1 MNQDAPLAEV
11 AHVIQLAVAP
21 VFLLTGIGALL
32 GVLASRLARTVD
44 RARELEKRLMT
55 APPGRALV
63 IRERLRQQSKRA
75 RLTLGSIS
83 LCIAGALL
91 ISSVIVA
98 LFVGVFAHINLAIV
112 IAIGFVAALASLILA
127 LLLFLREV
135 YLATRY
141 LRIGE
146 PDPD

>member
-44 RARELEKRLMT
+44 RARELEKKLMT

-63 IRERLRQQSKRA
+63 IRESLRQQSKRA
-75 RLTLGSIS
+75 RLTLGCWGQVS
-83 LCIAGALL
+83 G
-91 ISSVIVA
+91 
-98 LFVGVFAHINLAIV
+98 GGELARRRSAV
-112 IAIGFVAALASLILA
+112 Q
-127 LLLFLREV
+127 LLFPRHD
-135 YLATRY
+135 R
-141 LRIGE
+141 G
-146 PDPD
+146 